1 MPIEC
6 WGKGNRHPDRPDQL
20 DRDGDALCVAEGGVT
35 SRSVLV
41 PISVT
46 AEKIAFNSCALF
58 ADLPDGT
65 ALEFTFEI
73 GGKVVTKSSEGRHR
87 PVRADCVLQG
97 LDPHG
102 AVQAGEGV
110 ISG

>member
-1 MPIEC
+1 M
-6 WGKGNRHPDRPDQL
+6 
-20 DRDGDALCVAEGGVT
+20 AEGGVT

-65 ALEFTFEI
+65 ALEFTFEV

-87 PVRADCVLQG
+87 PVRADRVLQG